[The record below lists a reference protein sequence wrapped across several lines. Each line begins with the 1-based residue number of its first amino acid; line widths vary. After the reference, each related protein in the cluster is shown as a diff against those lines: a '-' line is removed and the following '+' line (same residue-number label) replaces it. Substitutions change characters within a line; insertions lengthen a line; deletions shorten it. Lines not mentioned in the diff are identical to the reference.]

1 MQLYGNII
9 DIKNKSF
16 GINKVEHM
24 LNVNDFYLILN
35 IVNISGFLWDVFD
48 SHWFDYL
55 QILKW

>member
-35 IVNISGFLWDVFD
+35 IVNISRFL
-48 SHWFDYL
+48 
-55 QILKW
+55 